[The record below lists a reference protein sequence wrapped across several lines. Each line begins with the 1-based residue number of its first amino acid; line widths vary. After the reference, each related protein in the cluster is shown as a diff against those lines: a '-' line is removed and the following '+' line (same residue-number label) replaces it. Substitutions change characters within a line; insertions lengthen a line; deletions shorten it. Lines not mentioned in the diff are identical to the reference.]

1 MVFGVRFMENAK
13 PTQWV
18 DLLDNDREM
27 GTQFAIEC
35 VKRGILIVPNEKFY
49 VSIAHT
55 EEDVDRT
62 LEVVDRALKVC
73 REKVG

>member
-1 MVFGVRFMENAK
+1 MFGVRFMKNAN

-49 VSIAHT
+49 ISIAHS
-55 EEDVDRT
+55 EDDVDRT
-62 LEVVDRALKVC
+62 LEIVDDALEACKATA
-73 REKVG
+73 G